1 MGRELIAPRLFFVA
15 PSLGLAL
22 ALTACGG
29 PRVAAPAPTARAE
42 PPPRSEARAARVRV
56 RVLRVLVGEER
67 TPGQARERAAML
79 ARTARADDF
88 SELAARY
95 GDGDEPRRSQLA
107 SAGLEITAEAPAIV
121 PPRVRDAA
129 LALEV
134 REVSQP
140 VETDDGLWVLQRVD

>member
-1 MGRELIAPRLFFVA
+1 MGRELIAPALC
-15 PSLGLAL
+15 LAL
-22 ALTACGG
+22 VLTACGG
-29 PRVAAPAPTARAE
+29 PRVAAPAPTARTE
-42 PPPRSEARAARVRV
+42 PPTRTDARAARVRV

-67 TPGQARERAAML
+67 TMEQARERAAML

-107 SAGLEITAEAPAIV
+107 SAGLEITAEAPELV
-121 PPRVRDAA
+121 PARVRDAA
-129 LALEV
+129 LGLEV

-140 VETDDGLWVLQRVD
+140 VETDDGLWVLQRTE

>member
-1 MGRELIAPRLFFVA
+1 MGRELIALRPSLLLFVA
-15 PSLGLAL
+15 LV
-22 ALTACGG
+22 LTACGG
-29 PRVAAPAPTARAE
+29 PRAAAPTPTTRAE
-42 PPPRSEARAARVRV
+42 PAPRTQRAARVRV
-56 RVLRVLVGEER
+56 RVLRVLVGDER
-67 TPGQARERAAML
+67 TPEQARERAAML

-121 PPRVRDAA
+121 PGPVRDAA

-134 REVSQP
+134 REVSPP